1 MLEKQGDAVENALS
15 TAVRSLEE
23 RALLINKLAEN
34 ARARG
39 HEGAAALFEDRAAA
53 LDRDVQMLRQ
63 LISRG
68 RALEPIG
75 HDGI

>member
-1 MLEKQGDAVENALS
+1 
-15 TAVRSLEE
+15 
-23 RALLINKLAEN
+23 LINKLAGN

-39 HEGAAALFEDRAAA
+39 HEGVTALFEDRAAA
-53 LDRDVQMLRQ
+53 LDRDVRMVRE

-68 RALEPIG
+68 RALEPIR